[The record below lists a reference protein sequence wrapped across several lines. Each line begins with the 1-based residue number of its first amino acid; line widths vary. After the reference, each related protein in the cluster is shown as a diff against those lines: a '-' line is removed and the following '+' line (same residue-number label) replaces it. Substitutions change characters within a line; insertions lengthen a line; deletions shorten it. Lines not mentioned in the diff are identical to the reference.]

1 MRTTITIKLDTLNA
15 DQLAMLAAIFYADGV
30 STSQNAAYDVYRAL
44 EANVGVQDALDLFTA
59 AKAVMARDLT
69 AA

>member
-1 MRTTITIKLDTLNA
+1 MSTKITIKLDTLNA

-30 STSQNAAYDVYRAL
+30 HTSPTAALDVYTAL
-44 EANVGVQDALDLFTA
+44 VSNVGVETALDLFTA
-59 AKAVMARDLT
+59 AKDVMARDLT